1 MKHTLLL
8 VLGILAGAVPAQG
21 QYIYLDVNGD
31 GLNFDR
37 EAINNNFVPIDGL
50 NSTVTS
56 VDVYLV
62 TDKVAD
68 GNAATCTSEEPFTIG
83 SYEVVLRNI
92 GHGVVYFQG
101 WTDAMGFE
109 VPIISGGDG
118 TFATGGTDAWV
129 GRGSS
134 SPDLPPG
141 TYKLGTVSVT
151 ITGYPVILFGMNSSL
166 DGYAETAFGSQCDG
180 ALFDSTIRLGPLSE
194 IGITA
199 DFTESFGSTDY
210 IGVVS
215 TTWGKIKERYR

>member
-8 VLGILAGAVPAQG
+8 VVLGMLASVLPAQG
-21 QYIYLDVNGD
+21 QYVYLDVNGD
-31 GLNFDR
+31 GLNYDR
-37 EAINNNFVPIDGL
+37 ELALANYVPIDGL

-56 VDVYLV
+56 VDVYIV

-68 GNAATCTSEEPFTIG
+68 GNAATCASEEPFTIG
-83 SYEVVLRNI
+83 SYEVVLRAT
-92 GHGVVYFQG
+92 GHGVVYFHG

-118 TFATGGTDAWV
+118 TFMTGGMDAWF
-129 GRGSS
+129 GRGGNP
-134 SPDLPPG
+134 PDLPPG

-151 ITGYPVILFGMNSSL
+151 VTGYPIIIFGSSSAL

-180 ALFDSTIRLGPLSE
+180 AMLDGRIRLGPLSE
-194 IGITA
+194 IYY
-199 DFTESFGSTDY
+199 DFNESFGTTSY
-210 IGVVS
+210 VGVVA